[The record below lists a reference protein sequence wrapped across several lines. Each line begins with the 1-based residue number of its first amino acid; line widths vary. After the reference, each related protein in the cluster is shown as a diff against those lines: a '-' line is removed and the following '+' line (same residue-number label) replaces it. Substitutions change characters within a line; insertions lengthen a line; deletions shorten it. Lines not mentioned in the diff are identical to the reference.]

1 MEFAHFGYV
10 TYTQNKGPFIFCIL
24 SWKHAKNFLGQKMD
38 DQLSHFKGG
47 TAATMYIVPWYMLA
61 RSISCCVVSIRCY
74 IGKLS
79 EFQKRYFG
87 HRKTQ
92 KRISLMWSWY
102 F

>member
-10 TYTQNKGPFIFCIL
+10 TYKRNKGPFIFCIL

-47 TAATMYIVPWYMLA
+47 TAAATMYIVPWYMLA
-61 RSISCCVVSIRCY
+61 RSISCCVVSILCY

-79 EFQKRYFG
+79 EFQK
-87 HRKTQ
+87 
-92 KRISLMWSWY
+92 
-102 F
+102 